1 MMRASV
7 GDHIVI
13 ASNEVDRPTRDGE
26 IVELRHA
33 DGTPPY
39 VVRWSES
46 GNTGLFFPGTDAHV
60 EHSEAG
66 EGTAGEPATARHVKS
81 WRVQLDLFESGDDT
95 TAHAVLL
102 SETPLRLEA
111 DGAAR
116 RHPADPSLPLV
127 GDEVAAARALRRLA
141 DRLLGTAS
149 DDLAAVEGHPVTLR
163 P

>member
-1 MMRASV
+1 MRASV

-39 VVRWSES
+39 VVRWSDS

-60 EHSEAG
+60 EHGATE
-66 EGTAGEPATARHVKS
+66 EGAPSPARHVKS
-81 WRVQLDLFESGDDT
+81 WRVQLDLYESGDDT

-116 RHPADPSLPLV
+116 RHPADPSLPQV
-127 GDEVAAARALRRLA
+127 GDEVAAARALRHLA